1 MDTAA
6 GFTVDRRRWLQV
18 KRSSLNWLQLVGAD
32 LSKSPRVVVV
42 GSLVF
47 DFVASAAELPKP
59 GETLLGNHFGMYPGG
74 KGANQ
79 AVQAARLG
87 AEVFLVGRVGTDALG
102 DQLLE
107 NLRKDD
113 VNAEFITRDSKV
125 GTAACCIHVDQQGR
139 NSIVIVP
146 QANAALTAEHIEA
159 ARSVIESANIV
170 LAQLEV
176 PVAAVQR
183 AFELA
188 RGSRVPTILN
198 PAPAQ
203 PLPAGLIE
211 NCDYLTP
218 NEPET
223 ESLTG
228 INQSETREGWERR
241 AAGELREQHPVNVII
256 TLAERGCY
264 ALTSER
270 ELMVPSFNVK
280 TVDTTAAGDA
290 FNGALAVGLAEQREF
305 AEALRFANAAGALA
319 TTARGAQPSLSGRKD
334 VENLMTSE
342 SASRF

>member
-1 MDTAA
+1 M
-6 GFTVDRRRWLQV
+6 R
-18 KRSSLNWLQLVGAD
+18 KI
-32 LSKSPRVVVV
+32 PRVVVV

-47 DFVASAAELPKP
+47 DFVASAPALPKP

-87 AEVFLVGRVGTDALG
+87 AEVYLIGRVGSDTPG

-107 NLRKDD
+107 SLRKDG
-113 VNAEFITRDSKV
+113 VNSEFVTRDSEV
-125 GTAACCIHVDQQGR
+125 GTAACCIHVDEQGR

-146 QANAALTAEHIEA
+146 QANAALTPAQVVAGRQIL
-159 ARSVIESANIV
+159 ESADVV

-176 PVAAVQR
+176 PLPAVQC

-188 RGSRVPTILN
+188 RAQGIPTILN

-203 PLPAGLIE
+203 PLPAVLLA
-211 NCDYLTP
+211 NCSYLTP
-218 NEPET
+218 NEPEM

-228 INQSETREGWERR
+228 VRQGDDQSDWESR
-241 AAGELREQHPVNVII
+241 AAGKLQEQQPVAVII

-264 ALTSER
+264 AQASKD
-270 ELMVPSFNVK
+270 ELFVPSYKVNV
-280 TVDTTAAGDA
+280 VDTTAAGDA
-290 FNGALAVGLAEQREF
+290 FNGALAVGLAENMDL

-319 TTARGAQPSLSGRKD
+319 TTARGAQPSLSRRQD
-334 VENLMTSE
+334 VERLIRSG
-342 SASRF
+342 SPV